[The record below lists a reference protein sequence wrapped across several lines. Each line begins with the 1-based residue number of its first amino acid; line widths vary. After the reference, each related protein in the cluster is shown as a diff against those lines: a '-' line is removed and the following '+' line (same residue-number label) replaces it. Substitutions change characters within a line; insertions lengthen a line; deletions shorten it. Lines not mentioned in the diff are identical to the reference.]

1 MPAGAKDARSLI
13 ERGLASYGRGDL
25 PQALGLWREALQI
38 DPGNEEARKLVSFV
52 EERMSAKTPVPPK
65 ASSREPSP
73 FPSDADDWS
82 TNEGTAPGGEAPS
95 TFAGQDDADA
105 DEGVRKR
112 RQTLVSTLP
121 ELLAPSTLPENMRRT
136 ATVITAVP
144 SPPSS
149 PAAVV
154 APKPAMPAPP
164 PKPAAPTAVKP
175 VAAPMPPAALPKPS
189 TRPAPV
195 SFNDAV
201 PQAPVAD
208 VITRPVGVEPPVAA
222 SRPPSRA
229 DTPLDL
235 ALAEA
240 RDRGKMLVKQVN
252 EALAAGKNELAANT
266 AEDLLQIAEKS
277 PAPGIA
283 EVIEP
288 ARSALERAFFAHLGR
303 HGVPTMAVDDATVN
317 ASSFDHRTGFLLS
330 CIDGTL
336 PIETLIDI
344 SGMGRFE
351 ALRTLSRLLR
361 RKIIKVG

>member
-38 DPGNEEARKLVSFV
+38 DPGNDEARKLVSFV
-52 EERMSAKTPVPPK
+52 EERMSAKTPVPPRP
-65 ASSREPSP
+65 SSREPSP
-73 FPSDADDWS
+73 LPGDADDWS
-82 TNEGTAPGGEAPS
+82 TNEGTAPGGEERPRMIKAEE
-95 TFAGQDDADA
+95 DDAETD
-105 DEGVRKR
+105 DGVRKR

-144 SPPSS
+144 SPPLS
-149 PAAVV
+149 PATNPPAKV
-154 APKPAMPAPP
+154 AASPSAPA
-164 PKPAAPTAVKP
+164 KAAPSTTAKSAVPAVPKTP
-175 VAAPMPPAALPKPS
+175 V
-189 TRPAPV
+189 RPAS
-195 SFNDAV
+195 SFGDDAV
-201 PQAPVAD
+201 PQAPVAE
-208 VITRPVGVEPPVAA
+208 VITRQVSVEPPIAA
-222 SRPPSRA
+222 GRPLSRS

-240 RDRGKMLVKQVN
+240 RDRGKIFVKQVN
-252 EALAAGKNELAANT
+252 EALAANKNELAAST
-266 AEDLLQIAEKS
+266 AEELLQLGEKS
-277 PAPGIA
+277 PAPGI
-283 EVIEP
+283 VDVTEP
-288 ARSALERAFFAHLGR
+288 ARATLERAFFAHLGR
-303 HGVPTMAVDDATVN
+303 SGIPTMAVDDATVN

-351 ALRTLSRLLR
+351 AVRTLSRLLR
-361 RKIIKVG
+361 RKIIKVGK